1 MFEKKD
7 RKLATILT
15 VFFLFGL
22 LMMAGSVQA
31 DLNKAKEHFNTA
43 VKAKQDG
50 NVEGAIIAYKAA
62 INEEPG
68 YVDPYMNLGAVY
80 FESKDYENALDM
92 FRKATDADKT
102 NVGAF
107 SSLGRV
113 EFKLKKEGYQVTCKE
128 NGEEALKAI
137 REEKPDLI
145 LLDVMMPVMDGY
157 EVLRQVKEDENL
169 KNIPVV
175 MLTARAQERD
185 VVKGIGSGAEDYI
198 TKPFHPAELLARVKR
213 ILGKSP

>member
-1 MFEKKD
+1 MT
-7 RKLATILT
+7 RKIVLAEDEL
-15 VFFLFGL
+15 
-22 LMMAGSVQA
+22 Q
-31 DLNKAKEHFNTA
+31 
-43 VKAKQDG
+43 
-50 NVEGAIIAYKAA
+50 IARL
-62 INEEPG
+62 I
-68 YVDPYMNLGAVY
+68 
-80 FESKDYENALDM
+80 
-92 FRKATDADKT
+92 
-102 NVGAF
+102 
-107 SSLGRV
+107 

-185 VVKGIGSGAEDYI
+185 VVKGIDLGAEDYI

-213 ILGKSP
+213 ILGKSR